1 MFDPPK
7 QKKKTKKQNI
17 PKGKIIVNPPSD
29 LVRLHFT
36 FPLEITSVRALLP
49 TSVKSKGKYIILLSF
64 YISLLSK

>member
-7 QKKKTKKQNI
+7 QKKTKKQNI
-17 PKGKIIVNPPSD
+17 PKGKITVNPPRD
-29 LVRLHFT
+29 LARLHFT
-36 FPLEITSVRALLP
+36 FPLEITYVRALLP